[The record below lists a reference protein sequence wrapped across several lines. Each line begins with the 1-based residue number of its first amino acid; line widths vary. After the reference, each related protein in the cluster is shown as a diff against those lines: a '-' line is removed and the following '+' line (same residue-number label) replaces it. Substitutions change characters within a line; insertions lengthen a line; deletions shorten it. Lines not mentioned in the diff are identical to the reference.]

1 MPGRTADPGPIFIT
15 RRPASV
21 WRRPYKVETA
31 IMDQAALM
39 QFLPMIGIFILF
51 WFLMVRPQQK
61 KMKEHKAMLDALQK
75 GDEVLTQGGM
85 VGRIIKAGDEY
96 LTLEIASNVEIVVQR
111 AAVGTKLEKG
121 TLKSL

>member
-1 MPGRTADPGPIFIT
+1 
-15 RRPASV
+15 
-21 WRRPYKVETA
+21 
-31 IMDQAALM
+31 M

-75 GDEVLTQGGM
+75 GEEVLTQGGIA
-85 VGRIIKAGDEY
+85 GRITKAGDEY
-96 LTLEIASNVEIVVQR
+96 LTVEISNGVEIVVQR
-111 AAVGTKLEKG
+111 AAVASKLEKG

>member
-1 MPGRTADPGPIFIT
+1 
-15 RRPASV
+15 
-21 WRRPYKVETA
+21 
-31 IMDQAALM
+31 MDQAALM

-75 GDEVLTQGGM
+75 GDEVLTQGGI
-85 VGRIIKAGDEY
+85 VGRITKAGTEY
-96 LTLEIASNVEIVVQR
+96 LTLEIANNVEIVVQR

>member
-1 MPGRTADPGPIFIT
+1 
-15 RRPASV
+15 
-21 WRRPYKVETA
+21 
-31 IMDQAALM
+31 MDQAALM

-85 VGRIIKAGDEY
+85 VGRITKAGTEY
-96 LTLEIASNVEIVVQR
+96 LTLEIANNVEIVVQR
-111 AAVGTKLEKG
+111 AAVGAKLEKG

>member
-1 MPGRTADPGPIFIT
+1 
-15 RRPASV
+15 
-21 WRRPYKVETA
+21 
-31 IMDQAALM
+31 MDQAALM

-75 GDEVLTQGGM
+75 GEEVLTQGGIA
-85 VGRIIKAGDEY
+85 GRITKAGDEY
-96 LTLEIASNVEIVVQR
+96 LTVEISNGVEIVVQR
-111 AAVGTKLEKG
+111 AAVASKLEKG